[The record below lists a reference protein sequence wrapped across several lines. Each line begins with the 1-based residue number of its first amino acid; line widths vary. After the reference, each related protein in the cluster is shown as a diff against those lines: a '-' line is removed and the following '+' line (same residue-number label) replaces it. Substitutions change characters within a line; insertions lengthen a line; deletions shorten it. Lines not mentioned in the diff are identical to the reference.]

1 MQFRI
6 IPLVTG
12 WEARQQNWG
21 VTVQWLGLAPKDH
34 CSFQSPSAALAYETS
49 HGLFRLFRPEIKV
62 PSRNC
67 TWGAASPCAGQS
79 ICLCWRSKPRPLV
92 RHPQGW
98 WWWGR
103 CTMWEKLVWNQ
114 GITKNKETSWSY
126 PSIWF
131 SSCWPY
137 HNLLL
142 WRQPSS
148 ICQSYPPVQ
157 LPRMMRFSS
166 FVCMFLKLLYS
177 LVLCLSFVTLSL
189 SVTLILSCPISSQI
203 NRSTLGE
210 LSTLRSQGGDFRV

>member
-1 MQFRI
+1 MGCSVPMCRAKHL
-6 IPLVTG
+6 PLLKVKAATIG
-12 WEARQQNWG
+12 
-21 VTVQWLGLAPKDH
+21 
-34 CSFQSPSAALAYETS
+34 SPSA
-49 HGLFRLFRPEIKV
+49 RLMMV
-62 PSRNC
+62 
-67 TWGAASPCAGQS
+67 GQVHH
-79 ICLCWRSKPRPLV
+79 V
-92 RHPQGW
+92 RK
-98 WWWGR
+98 
-103 CTMWEKLVWNQ
+103 KLVWNQ

-142 WRQPSS
+142 WRQPAS

-166 FVCMFLKLLYS
+166 FICMFLKLLYS
-177 LVLCLSFVTLSL
+177 LVLWVSFVTLSL
-189 SVTLILSCPISSQI
+189 SMTLILSCPTSSQI